1 MRDIFYGAVI
11 CLLVWIIFFLADI
24 DKLLTTMMLKRQ

>member
-11 CLLVWIIFFLADI
+11 GLLFGMVFLLADI
-24 DKLLTTMMLKRQ
+24 DKLLTTMMLKG